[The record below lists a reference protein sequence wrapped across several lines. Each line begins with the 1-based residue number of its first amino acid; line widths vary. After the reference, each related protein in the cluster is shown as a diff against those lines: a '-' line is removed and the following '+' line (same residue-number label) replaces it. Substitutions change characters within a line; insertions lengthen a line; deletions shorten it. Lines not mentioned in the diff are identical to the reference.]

1 MWQVMLIGYGGC
13 KLDVCGG
20 VDVVLTWR
28 SSTGGGGDMAGDV
41 DRVWW
46 M

>member
-1 MWQVMLIGYGGC
+1 M
-13 KLDVCGG
+13 DVCGG

-28 SSTGGGGDMAGDV
+28 TSDRGGGDVAGDV

>member
-1 MWQVMLIGYGGC
+1 MDV
-13 KLDVCGG
+13 KLDVCGC

-28 SSTGGGGDMAGDV
+28 SSTGGGGHVAGDV